1 MGSGLEYLGPQD
13 TEVHLLRLFTSNP
26 HRLFTRKTGTE
37 TKALLGGTGL
47 RGKTGCCW
55 TQVQTLLS
63 WTSSQKALKP
73 YAMGREV
80 RNTLPH
86 WTWTRPKLLKEEK
99 SNPSAF
105 VGGKAFLLPF
115 LGWKVRVTA
124 SRRGI
129 PGALPQLLHPWRY
142 AAAGTRQ
149 KGLSC

>member
-73 YAMGREV
+73 YAMGRGV